1 MCKKRSDGKRLKH
14 CDPILR
20 MTSYIMPHRYD
31 AQVFSKDKIRCE
43 NIDKFI
49 KEEAEKSNKFKYMHI
64 VIAGLVRMYA
74 MRPKLNRFIM
84 NRKIYARNN
93 ISICFAMKKALS
105 EDAPETTIKLDFTG
119 KENIYEI
126 RDIINNAIAENSK
139 VEDNN
144 DTDKT
149 AQKLLKLPN
158 FLLKFAMCFIRWMDN
173 HALLPKKLIKVS
185 PFHTTCFVTNMKS
198 LGTDYVYHHLYDF
211 GTTGQFIGMGKE
223 HIEPVVDDDGN
234 VSKQKI
240 MKLGMVIDE
249 RLCDGFYYAKAIK
262 YGTKFIEN
270 PNLLTE
276 RLEEIIVD
284 NEI

>member
-1 MCKKRSDGKRLKH
+1 MCKKRSDGVRLKH

-31 AQVFSKDKIRCE
+31 AQVFSKVSIRCQ
-43 NIDKFI
+43 NIDNFI
-49 KEEAEKSNKFKYMHI
+49 AEENKKGNRFTYMHI

-74 MRPKLNRFIM
+74 MRPKLNRFII

-93 ISICFAMKKALS
+93 ISVCFAMKKALK
-105 EDAPETTIKLDFTG
+105 EDAPETTIKLEFTG
-119 KENIYEI
+119 LENIYEVKEKIDEAI
-126 RDIINNAIAENSK
+126 RENSK
-139 VEDNN
+139 IEDSN
-144 DTDKT
+144 DTDK
-149 AQKLLKLPN
+149 AAKRLLSLPNWLLKT
-158 FLLKFAMCFIRWMDN
+158 AMCFIRWMDN

-211 GTTGQFIGMGKE
+211 GTTGQFAGMGKE
-223 HIEPVVDDDGN
+223 HIQPVVDDDGN
-234 VSKQKI
+234 VKTQKI
-240 MKLGMVIDE
+240 MKIGMAIDE

-262 YGTKFIEN
+262 YCTRFIEN
-270 PNLLTE
+270 PNLLYD
-276 RLEEIIVD
+276 RLDEIVKD